1 MSNSAER
8 KADTADQSSG
18 SARASHTPGPWKR
31 EACEDSPWGIVRIA
45 PHRFIT
51 IQGRSWQEAEA
62 NASLIAA
69 APELL
74 AALEAITCLSVNGKQ
89 LCFRSANDIPMGMQ
103 PKLERIVRAAIK
115 KARGE

>member
-1 MSNSAER
+1 M
-8 KADTADQSSG
+8 TT
-18 SARASHTPGPWKR
+18 HTPGPWIV
-31 EACEDSPWGIVRIA
+31 EDSRKFKRKALRQNILMVVAVNGGMPGLIVN
-45 PHRFIT
+45 
-51 IQGRSWQEAEA
+51 QGNVTPTDEA

-115 KARGE
+115 KARGA